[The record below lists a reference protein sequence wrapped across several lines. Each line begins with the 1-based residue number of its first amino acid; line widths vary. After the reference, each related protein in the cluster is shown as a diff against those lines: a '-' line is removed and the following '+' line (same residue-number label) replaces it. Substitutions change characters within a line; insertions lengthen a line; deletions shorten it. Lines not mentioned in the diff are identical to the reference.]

1 MGNGGGRM
9 VWVSTLEGCP
19 TLSAT
24 FFFETVPTQPPRYT
38 RSLTPYAAAST
49 YYGTAPRVDNAQD
62 CTSHQC
68 EALDLTTLSRGNGAR
83 DCMVTVL
90 GW

>member
-38 RSLTPYAAAST
+38 RSLTPYAAASP
-49 YYGTAPRVDNAQD
+49 Y
-62 CTSHQC
+62 H
-68 EALDLTTLSRGNGAR
+68 R
-83 DCMVTVL
+83 DP
-90 GW
+90 